1 MSSFYVK
8 LQDAY
13 VAENGT
19 HVGSWFDIGYLMKN
33 SSNFYYCNDASKACT
48 DAGNSD
54 GYSGTKTTK
63 STPTDYVASWNATN
77 IATLNDCA
85 SNSTW
90 TLTTS
95 QNGDE
100 GGIVLYKAS
109 VSSEDCK
116 ILTPNFEKLDTSN

>member
-1 MSSFYVK
+1 MK

-85 SNSTW
+85 ANSTW

-95 QNGDE
+95 QNGTE
-100 GGIVLYKAS
+100 GGIVLYTAS
-109 VSSEDCK
+109 VSSDECK
-116 ILTPNFEKLDTSN
+116 ILTPNFEKLNTSN